1 MADAIELE
9 DWADRMPG
17 RLRRLVKASHD
28 ELRKLRKRARDA
40 VARAAPRG
48 LTGDLRRSI
57 EDKGE
62 GAVAEVYSED
72 PAAAALE
79 TGQAIHGSP
88 YLAIPLTTATRALSG
103 PRSDTDLFVLR
114 GPTGLFLASRA
125 GGAVELRW
133 KLQATVHPRRA
144 PFFLG
149 AVDVARRDF
158 PAHLSARFGRELTS
172 G

>member
-1 MADAIELE
+1 MSGEIDLV

-48 LTGDLRRSI
+48 RTGDLRRSI
-57 EDKGE
+57 AERGE
-62 GAVAEVYSED
+62 GPIAEVYSDD

-79 TGQAIHGSP
+79 TGEAIHGSP
-88 YLAIPLTTATRALSG
+88 YLAVPLVAATRALSG
-103 PRSDTDLFVLR
+103 PRSDPGLFVLKAR
-114 GPTGLFLASRA
+114 SGLFLASRV

-133 KLQATVHPRRA
+133 KLQATVHPRRS

-149 AVDVARRDF
+149 AVDSARRDF
-158 PAHLSARFGRELTS
+158 PAHLSARFGQELTR